1 MYTVYLAG
9 CKTEQV
15 ANEVFSSVRLLKMY
29 GWEDSFRE
37 RVNEIRERELR
48 QLRKYQILNVINGA
62 LAQTSPI
69 ITAAGSFGV

>member
-37 RVNEIRERELR
+37 RVNEIRERE
-48 QLRKYQILNVINGA
+48 GE
-62 LAQTSPI
+62 S
-69 ITAAGSFGV
+69 